1 MKRPLLIAIRLYQ
14 MVVSP
19 YLPTSCRYAPTC
31 SNFSREA
38 VQRYGAVKG
47 SWMGIKRLARCHPLG
62 GKGFDPVP

>member
-1 MKRPLLIAIRLYQ
+1 MKRPLLLTIRLYQ

-19 YLPTSCRYAPTC
+19 HLPTSCRYAPTC
-31 SNFSREA
+31 SNYSQEA

-47 SWMGIKRLARCHPLG
+47 SWMGIKRLARCHPFG

>member
-1 MKRPLLIAIRLYQ
+1 MKRPLLLAIRLYQ

-31 SNFSREA
+31 SNYSQEA